1 MRQRFQG
8 GSAAFLGRSHISPP
22 SLPPFILHRGHS
34 WSYSSIRT
42 IRTNSLTG
50 EQQAQGSGALGVLA
64 GRCPLGLSLLH
75 ARSQH
80 STHLQQP
87 QPPGPKPHLSYL
99 SFPLLQLCL
108 EDSQEIPQRQAL
120 PWANPWVSK
129 QGGSTSPPEAAGEE
143 DFLLCT
149 CK

>member
-22 SLPPFILHRGHS
+22 SLHPFILHRGHS
-34 WSYSSIRT
+34 WSYSSIRM

-80 STHLQQP
+80 CHASPAASASRSQTSSL
-87 QPPGPKPHLSYL
+87 LS
-99 SFPLLQLCL
+99 PLPLA
-108 EDSQEIPQRQAL
+108 PAL
-120 PWANPWVSK
+120 PGGFPGDPSK
-129 QGGSTSPPEAAGEE
+129 AGAALGRPLGFKARGEHESP
-143 DFLLCT
+143 
-149 CK
+149 